1 MVPLRIPSRTP
12 TETVFWVEK
21 PLDRFRL
28 EPELPPIRDPAL
40 PILPRR
46 LRLIYRCTDG
56 REEILAMGYALF
68 HTLLCL
74 AGGEQLSALRSDDL
88 FANLQIFTQRVAQ
101 EDEAHLLAWHPKAD
115 DSAFR
120 IGIRRR
126 EGRQVLVCEL
136 ADLVTS

>member
-1 MVPLRIPSRTP
+1 
-12 TETVFWVEK
+12 
-21 PLDRFRL
+21 
-28 EPELPPIRDPAL
+28 
-40 PILPRR
+40 
-46 LRLIYRCTDG
+46 
-56 REEILAMGYALF
+56 MGYALF